1 MYLPNIGGAR
11 LNKWVRKQLLDKGGN
26 IEFAY
31 LDVSEKPNIL
41 LQRKL
46 LSGET
51 EDKKRKPWY
60 VRKRG
65 IIRCSGETEI
75 VSLENIFHRDS
86 KELNIRKFYSLVIYV
101 RWVKEPH

>member
-41 LQRKL
+41 LRRKL

-51 EDKKRKPWY
+51 EDKKRKP
-60 VRKRG
+60 
-65 IIRCSGETEI
+65 
-75 VSLENIFHRDS
+75 
-86 KELNIRKFYSLVIYV
+86 
-101 RWVKEPH
+101 